1 MTQAEGS
8 RETAWILSDG
18 KAGHLAM
25 TTGVAA
31 AMGLRTRILEVAPP
45 RLWGLLAPHGPAPPD
60 LHGIWPTSEMHW
72 PEYAFAAG
80 RRTIP
85 YLRAIRR
92 SARGRPFTVA
102 FMDPRVNDAADL
114 IWVPAHDARRGG
126 NVMTTLTSP
135 HGFTW
140 ERLVDLR
147 EAMPEDIKTL
157 SPPRVTVLLGGPGGG
172 YTYSSADI
180 ARLSESL
187 RQIAALGASF
197 LISASRRTP
206 PKLIDAARRATAH
219 APRIIWDGA
228 GENPYPHFLASA
240 DHFVVTADSVN
251 MTGEACATGRPVYVF
266 MPEGGRAKF
275 HAFHDA
281 LRQAGATRPLPTQPA
296 ALENWRY
303 QPIHAARQIAE
314 EIGRRVHGGDA
325 PPGGRDSAGQKPPV
339 H

>member
-1 MTQAEGS
+1 MTQAKGS

-31 AMGLRTRILEVAPP
+31 AMGLRTRILDVAPP
-45 RLWGLLAPHGPAPPD
+45 RLWALLAPHGPAPPD
-60 LHGIWPTSEMHW
+60 LSSIWPPSGMHW

-92 SARGRPFTVA
+92 SARGRTFTVA
-102 FMDPRVNDAADL
+102 FMDPRVSNAADL
-114 IWVPAHDARRGG
+114 IWVPEHDARRGG
-126 NVMTTLTSP
+126 NVVTTLTSP

-140 ERLVDLR
+140 KRLADLR
-147 EAMPEDIKTL
+147 KTMPEHIKAL
-157 SPPRVTVLLGGPGGG
+157 APPRVTVLLGGPGGG
-172 YTYSSADI
+172 YTFQGADI

-187 RQIAALGASF
+187 RHVAALGASF
-197 LISASRRTP
+197 LISSSRRTP
-206 PKLIDAARRATAH
+206 PVLMDTIRQATAH
-219 APRIIWDGA
+219 APRIIWDGS

-240 DHFVVTADSVN
+240 DYFVVTADSVN

-266 MPEGGRAKF
+266 MPQGGRAKF
-275 HAFHDA
+275 HAFHHA
-281 LRQAGATRPLPTQPA
+281 LRQAGATRPLPSQPA
-296 ALENWRY
+296 ALESWRY
-303 QPIHAARQIAE
+303 QPIQAASQIAE
-314 EIGRRVHGGDA
+314 EILHRVRGGDA
-325 PPGGRDSAGQKPPV
+325 RLSGRDSTGQKPPT